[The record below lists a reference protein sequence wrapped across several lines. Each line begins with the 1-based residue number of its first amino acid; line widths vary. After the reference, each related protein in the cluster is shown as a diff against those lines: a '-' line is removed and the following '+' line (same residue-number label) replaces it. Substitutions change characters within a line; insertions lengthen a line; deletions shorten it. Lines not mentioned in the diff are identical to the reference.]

1 MQNEDMARAQK
12 PKSIV
17 RIILADLHAEH
28 MLLSSEDVGKASY
41 NEGQDW
47 RDVYTFPK
55 CTDISRFVSSSTQA
69 Q

>member
-28 MLLSSEDVGKASY
+28 MLLSSEDVGKAS
-41 NEGQDW
+41 
-47 RDVYTFPK
+47 
-55 CTDISRFVSSSTQA
+55 
-69 Q
+69 